1 MWGTRFSCLI
11 RVSSFCHSWCAGG
24 VIGVVIYLKGDKS
37 NGSNGQLNDWKE
49 ILTVEPGAK
58 LTRLSPL
65 LRLLSLFLR
74 VLSFPFDSFLPIVSL
89 C

>member
-49 ILTVEPGAK
+49 ILT
-58 LTRLSPL
+58 
-65 LRLLSLFLR
+65 
-74 VLSFPFDSFLPIVSL
+74 I
-89 C
+89 